1 MAAITKTN
9 CRKISRNI
17 MINIPKIPKVPIL
30 RKEKTAKIPVPQELT
45 PWEKIKELLAPP
57 GAEFFTDYFQIGN
70 TYGRTLLILDY
81 PSYLFS
87 GWLEKII
94 NLDEGFNLGL
104 YFYPLETSEVLKK
117 LEKQLARIS
126 AQIAERE
133 TAGKVRSPELET
145 AYKNVEELRDLLVQ
159 AQERMLN
166 VGLYLTIFA
175 NDKKELD
182 QKTTKIVKTLESTL
196 IMVKPVMFQQK
207 DAFLTTLPLCLDEIK
222 TNYQINSSTASSF
235 FPFIS
240 SELVDESGIFFGI
253 NLQNAGFVILDRWK
267 YENPHLVILARSG
280 AGKSYTAKLEVMRNL
295 MMGTDVLILDPENE
309 YQSIAELYSGS
320 FISISLK
327 AENNFNPF
335 DLPPV
340 LPNEEPIDIYKEHV
354 ADLINLCQLI
364 MGEKL
369 SSEDLAILDQAIN
382 QTYASFNIL
391 PDQDFSK
398 IERFPTLNDLE
409 RILNG
414 LVGGSKLASKLYPY
428 TQGNF
433 SGFIN
438 KPTTIELEKRLV
450 VFGFKDL
457 PEILRPIG
465 MFVVLNYILNRVRR
479 EMKKRLVII
488 DEAWWIM
495 KQETGAEFL
504 LNAIKRGR
512 KYNLA
517 ITNITQDV
525 EDFLNSPQGKP
536 IITNSAIVLL
546 MKQSPATIELCGQ
559 VFALSEGE
567 KQFLLQAEVGQG
579 LILVGQK
586 RVPIYVLA
594 SYAEDQ
600 IIKTRPEQLIALK
613 KAKESMGSL

>member
-1 MAAITKTN
+1 
-9 CRKISRNI
+9 
-17 MINIPKIPKVPIL
+17 MINLPKIPLPIFK
-30 RKEKTAKIPVPQELT
+30 KEKKEKIAVPQELT
-45 PWEKIKELLAPP
+45 AFEKVKELLAPP
-57 GAEFFTDYFQIGN
+57 GAEFATDYFQIGN
-70 TYGRTLLILDY
+70 IYGRTFLILDY

-94 NLDEGFNLGL
+94 NLDEAFNLGL
-104 YFYPLETSEVLKK
+104 YFYPLETGAVLKQ

-126 AQIAERE
+126 AQISERE
-133 TAGKVRSPELET
+133 AGGKVRSPELET
-145 AYKNVEELRDLLVQ
+145 AYRNVEELRDLLVQ

-182 QKTTKIVKTLESTL
+182 QKTTKVAKILESIL

-207 DAFLTTLPLCLDEIK
+207 DAFFTTLPLCLDEIK
-222 TNYQINSSTASSF
+222 TNYQLNSSTASSF

-240 SELVDESGIFFGI
+240 SELIDGSGVFFGI
-253 NLQNAGFVILDRWK
+253 NLQNAGFVILDRWR
-267 YENPHLVILARSG
+267 YENPHMVILARSG
-280 AGKSYTAKLEVMRNL
+280 SGKSYTAKLEVMRNL

-309 YQSIAELYSGS
+309 YQSIAELYNGS
-320 FISISLK
+320 FISLSLK

-335 DLPPV
+335 DLPTV
-340 LPNEEPIDIYKEHV
+340 LPNEEPIDVYKEHI
-354 ADLINLCQLI
+354 ADLISFCQLI

-391 PDQDFSK
+391 PDRDFSK

-409 RILNG
+409 KILNG

-438 KPTTIELEKRLV
+438 KPTTIELQKRLI

-495 KQETGAEFL
+495 RQEVGAEFL
-504 LNAIKRGR
+504 LNAVKRGR

-525 EDFLNSPQGKP
+525 EDFLNSPYGRP
-536 IITNSAIVLL
+536 IITNSAIVFL
-546 MKQSPATIELCGQ
+546 MKQSSATIDLCGQ

-567 KQFLLQAEVGQG
+567 KQFLLQAERGQG
-579 LILVGQK
+579 IILAGQRK
-586 RVPIYVLA
+586 VPVYILP

-613 KAKESMGSL
+613 KAKEALISK

>member
-1 MAAITKTN
+1 
-9 CRKISRNI
+9 
-17 MINIPKIPKVPIL
+17 MINIPNFPIPIL
-30 RKEKTAKIPVPQELT
+30 RKERKEKIPVPEKLT
-45 PWEKIKELLAPP
+45 PFEEIKELIAPP
-57 GAEFFTDYFQIGN
+57 GAKFETDYFQIGN
-70 TYGRTLLILDY
+70 IYGRTLLILDY

-94 NLDEGFNLGL
+94 NLDEVFNAGL
-104 YFYPLETSEVLKK
+104 YFYPLETGAVLKQ
-117 LEKQLARIS
+117 LEKQLARIA
-126 AQIAERE
+126 AQISERE
-133 TAGKVRSPELET
+133 AAGKVRSPELET
-145 AYKNVEELRDLLVQ
+145 AYKNIEELRDLLAQ

-166 VGLYLTIFA
+166 VGFYLTIFSD
-175 NDKKELD
+175 DKKDLD
-182 QKTTKIVKTLESTL
+182 QKTAKITKVLESIL

-207 DAFLTTLPLCLDEIK
+207 DAFFTTLPLCLDEIK

-253 NLQNAGFVILDRWK
+253 NLQNGGLVILDRWK

-309 YQSIAELYSGS
+309 YRSIAELYNGS
-320 FISISLK
+320 FISLSLK
-327 AENNFNPF
+327 AENHFNPF
-335 DLPPV
+335 DLPSV
-340 LPNEEPIDIYKEHV
+340 LPDEEPYDIYKEHI
-354 ADLINLCQLI
+354 ADLVSLCQLI

-369 SSEDLAILDQAIN
+369 SSEDLTILDQAIN

-409 RILNG
+409 KILNG

-438 KPTTIELEKRLV
+438 KPTTIELNKKLII
-450 VFGFKDL
+450 FGFKDL

-465 MFVVLNYILNRVRR
+465 MFVVLNYILNRVKR
-479 EMKKRLVII
+479 EMKKRLVVI

-495 KQETGAEFL
+495 RQEIGAEFL
-504 LNAIKRGR
+504 FNVIKRGR
-512 KYNLA
+512 KYRLA
-517 ITNITQDV
+517 VTNITQDV
-525 EDFLNSPQGKP
+525 EDFLTSPYGRP
-536 IITNSAIVLL
+536 IITNSAIVFL
-546 MKQSPATIELCGQ
+546 MKQSPATIDICGQ
-559 VFALSEGE
+559 AFALTEGE
-567 KQFLLQAEVGQG
+567 KQFLLQAEIGQG
-579 LILVGQK
+579 IILVGQK
-586 RVPIYVLA
+586 KVPIYVLP

-613 KAKESMGSL
+613 KAKEALMSK

>member
-1 MAAITKTN
+1 
-9 CRKISRNI
+9 
-17 MINIPKIPKVPIL
+17 MINIPKIPIPIFK
-30 RKEKTAKIPVPQELT
+30 KEKKERIALPGELT
-45 PWEKIKELLAPP
+45 AFEKVKELIAPP
-57 GAEFFTDYFQIGN
+57 GVAFETDYFQIGN
-70 TYGRTLLILDY
+70 IYGRTLLILDY

-94 NLDEGFNLGL
+94 NINEAFNLGL
-104 YFYPLETSEVLKK
+104 YFYPLETGAILKQ
-117 LEKQLARIS
+117 LEKQLARIA
-126 AQIAERE
+126 AQISERE
-133 TAGKVRSPELET
+133 SAGKVRSPELEA
-145 AYKNVEELRDLLVQ
+145 AYKNVEQLRDLLVQ
-159 AQERMLN
+159 AQERMLQ

-175 NDKKELD
+175 NNKKELD
-182 QKTTKIVKTLESTL
+182 QKTTKIVKILESML
-196 IMVKPVMFQQK
+196 IMIKPVIFQQK
-207 DAFLTTLPLCLDEIK
+207 DAFLTTLPLGLDEIK

-309 YQSIAELYSGS
+309 YRSIAELYSGS
-320 FISISLK
+320 FISLSLK

-340 LPNEEPIDIYKEHV
+340 LPNEEPIDVYKEHI
-354 ADLINLCQLI
+354 ADLISFCQLI
-364 MGEKL
+364 IGEKL

-382 QTYASFNIL
+382 QTYSSFNIL

-409 RILNG
+409 KILNG
-414 LVGGSKLASKLYPY
+414 LVGGSKLANKFYPY

-438 KPTTIELEKRLV
+438 KPTTIELQKKLI
-450 VFGFKDL
+450 VFGLKDL

-479 EMKKRLVII
+479 EMKKRLVIV
-488 DEAWWIM
+488 DEAWLM
-495 KQETGAEFL
+495 MRQEFGAEFL

-525 EDFLNSPQGKP
+525 EDLLNTPYGKP
-536 IITNSAIVLL
+536 IITNSAIVFF
-546 MKQSPATIELCGQ
+546 MKQSAATIDLCGQ

-567 KQFLLQAEVGQG
+567 KQFLLQAERGQG

-586 RVPIYVLA
+586 KVPIYILA

-613 KAKESMGSL
+613 KAKEALMPK